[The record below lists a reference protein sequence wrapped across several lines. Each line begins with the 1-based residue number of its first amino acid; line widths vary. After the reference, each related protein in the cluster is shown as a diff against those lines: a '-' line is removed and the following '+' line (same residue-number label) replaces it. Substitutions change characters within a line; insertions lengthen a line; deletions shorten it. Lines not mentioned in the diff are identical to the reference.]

1 MTMWHHELNS
11 RSDEERMCV
20 KGKMDAATFTQ
31 TKVSNSREILVR
43 ELFLLNT
50 VKPGS
55 IGFLKLPIYETKVA
69 RPFLIGLK
77 APLVFFS

>member
-11 RSDEERMCV
+11 RGDEERMCV

-43 ELFLLNT
+43 D
-50 VKPGS
+50 GQ
-55 IGFLKLPIYETKVA
+55 
-69 RPFLIGLK
+69 
-77 APLVFFS
+77 